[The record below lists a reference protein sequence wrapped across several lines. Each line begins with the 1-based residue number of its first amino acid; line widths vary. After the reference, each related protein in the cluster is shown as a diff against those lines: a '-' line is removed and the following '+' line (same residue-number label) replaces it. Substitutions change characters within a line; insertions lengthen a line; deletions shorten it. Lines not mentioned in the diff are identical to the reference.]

1 MKLGVLDFIRNQRKA
16 IPPPET
22 VDLSGKTIIV
32 TGANTGIGYEAAK
45 YFAKMKPGKLIIACR
60 SKERG
65 DAAVAQLK
73 EETGFENVFLRLLDL
88 AKFSSV
94 IEFADKFEQEED
106 RLDIVVANAAIGRT
120 DYVLTEDG
128 WESGLQINNIS
139 TLLLNIRLLPIM
151 IKTGQRFSVEPR
163 LVVVGSGMH
172 YFTKFEKRVEESN
185 EPLKTLNDKEY
196 CTPSIME
203 ARYAD
208 TKLLSLFM
216 TRPLAK
222 ILEKTP
228 VVANVVDP
236 GFCNS
241 DFRKELERQLLKK
254 VLMTVMETLLGRTSE
269 AGACQYVWAALAENT
284 NGRMRGAYVDTLAV
298 QETSDYSLSKEGL
311 AVEQKLWDNFVKVLG
326 EVDPKVPS
334 ILKDCSSYGI

>member
-1 MKLGVLDFIRNQRKA
+1 MKLGVVDFIRNQRKA

-22 VDLSGKTIIV
+22 VRPLVQDYSCYPARI
-32 TGANTGIGYEAAK
+32 TGIGYEAAK

-106 RLDIVVANAAIGRT
+106 RLDIVVATPPSVGPT
-120 DYVLTEDG
+120 MSLQKDG
-128 WESGLQINNIS
+128 WESGLQINIS
-139 TLLLNIRLLPIM
+139 RRCCSTSGLLPIM

-172 YFTKFEKRVEESN
+172 YFTKFEKRVEE
-185 EPLKTLNDKEY
+185 TLNDKG
-196 CTPSIME
+196 IL
-203 ARYAD
+203 A
-208 TKLLSLFM
+208 SLFM